1 MTGAHPSMPSSKL
14 SDLQRV
20 GEFGLISRFQS
31 LLKYRS
37 PHTILG
43 AGDDCAVY
51 KTSPGYREVASTDA
65 LVEGVHFDLK
75 THSPEILGH
84 KALAVNVSDIAA
96 MGAEPKIALVSLA
109 IPDHISVKF
118 LDRFYRGLNRAS
130 QKYEVEL
137 AGGDTVSSPKHF
149 FISVSI
155 IGAARENRI
164 FTRKGARVGDKIYVT
179 GSLGDSSLGLKIL
192 SARKKWRG
200 PVAWQKML
208 TQRHLAPEPRLTIA
222 KALARSKLSITS
234 MIDISDGLGQD
245 LAHICRDSGVGANIL
260 ESSLPRSRALVK
272 FCEINKLDANKI
284 ILSGGEDYELLFTL
298 NAESDTKLKPYLTT
312 DVPVTFIGEVIDVPG
327 KIFLVRDN
335 GKRNILQKPE
345 GYNHF
350 KK

>member
-1 MTGAHPSMPSSKL
+1 MPSSKL

-20 GEFGLISRFQS
+20 GEFGLISRFKS

-37 PHTILG
+37 PHTVLG
-43 AGDDCAVY
+43 LGDDCAVY

-75 THSPEILGH
+75 THPPEILGH

-96 MGAEPKIALVSLA
+96 MGARPKIALVSLA

-118 LDRFYRGLNRAS
+118 LDRFYRGLDRAS
-130 QKYEVEL
+130 PKYEVEL
-137 AGGDTVSSPKHF
+137 VGGDTVSSPKHF
-149 FISVSI
+149 FINISI
-155 IGAARENRI
+155 IGEARENRI

-179 GSLGDSSLGLKIL
+179 GNMGDSSLGLKIL

-200 PVAWQKML
+200 PAAWQKIL
-208 TQRHLAPEPRLTIA
+208 IKRHLSPEPRLAVA
-222 KALARSKLSITS
+222 KALAKSKLSITS
-234 MIDISDGLGQD
+234 MIDISDGLVQD

-260 ESSLPRSRALVK
+260 ETNVPRSRALAK
-272 FCEINKLDANKI
+272 FCDINNLDANKL

-298 NAESDTKLKPYLTT
+298 SAENDKKLKSFITT
-312 DVPVTFIGEVIDVPG
+312 DVPVTFIGEVTDVPG
-327 KIFLVRDN
+327 KIFLVGDN
-335 GKRNILQKPE
+335 GKRKVLQKLE

-350 KK
+350 K